1 MDIINKKITE
11 LKIYEKNPKK
21 HSEKQINCLKK
32 SIQEFGFVIPILI
45 SSDNVIIA
53 GHGRYEAAKRLKLKD
68 VPCLINEKLSLSQQ
82 NAYRIAD
89 NKIAEL
95 GDWDYEMLLAELE
108 KITQDFDVEILGC
121 EKLDE
126 DLNFLFANETSDVL
140 KDLEKEQIKKEK
152 EKEVEVFFVFQFD
165 DIKIKLDEPKYQKI
179 RDFFLKN
186 SQGKSLKEKIFNWIV
201 SL

>member
-1 MDIINKKITE
+1 MNIVNKKITE

-95 GDWDYEMLLAELE
+95 GEWDYDMLFAELE
-108 KITQDFDVEILGC
+108 NITQDFDVEILGC

-126 DLNFLFANETSDVL
+126 DLNFLFANESSDFL
-140 KDLEKEQIKKEK
+140 KDLEQKQVKQVKKEK
-152 EKEVEVFFVFQFD
+152 QVLFVFQFD
-165 DIKIKLDEPKYQKI
+165 DVKINLDEQKYQKI
-179 RDFFLKN
+179 KDFFIRN
-186 SQGKSLKEKIFNWIV
+186 SQGNSLKERISNWIL